1 MKTGRKAIEIL
12 VADDDPE
19 DRMLIIDALKES
31 RLTNNIQYVENGEEL
46 LDFLRNEGKYTDA
59 KKYPT
64 PGIILLDLNMPK
76 KDGREALKELRADP
90 RFRSLPVVVLTTS
103 QAEED
108 IFRTYDLGANSFIT
122 KPVSFS
128 SLVSTMKALNNYW
141 FEIVELPHHMD
152 EA

>member
-1 MKTGRKAIEIL
+1 MKSSKKVIEIL

-31 RLTNNIQYVENGEEL
+31 HLHNNIQCVENGEEL
-46 LDFLRNEGKYTDA
+46 LDYLRNQGQYSDPKQ
-59 KKYPT
+59 YPT

-90 RFRSLPVVVLTTS
+90 RFRTIPIVVLTTS
-103 QAEED
+103 KAEED
-108 IFRTYDLGANSFIT
+108 IFKTYNLGANSFIT

-128 SLVSTMKALNNYW
+128 SLVNVMVALNTYW
-141 FEIVELPHHMD
+141 FEIVELPPMT
-152 EA
+152 EK